1 MLRYLRL
8 QRNKMRYLFLIIENW
23 FLRRKLQRL
32 EKRNFKRLQ
41 KLQLEGQDPYEGE
54 PDESADDDIYS

>member
-1 MLRYLRL
+1 
-8 QRNKMRYLFLIIENW
+8 MRYLFLIIENW